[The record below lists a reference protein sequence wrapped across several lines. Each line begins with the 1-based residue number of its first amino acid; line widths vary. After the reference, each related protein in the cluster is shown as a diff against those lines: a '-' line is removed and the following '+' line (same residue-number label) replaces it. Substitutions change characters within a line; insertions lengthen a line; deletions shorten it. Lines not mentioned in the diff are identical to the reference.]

1 MEGLHKGAYLRI
13 GQLFGLRHRSE
24 FQRTTNSLP
33 NGFAPGS
40 PTPAYRYLDNRPD
53 RADSLSQDFVLV
65 LTMLKEISRRAICRR
80 RQVFFKDL

>member
-1 MEGLHKGAYLRI
+1 MEGLHNDAYLRI
-13 GQLFGLRHRSE
+13 GQLFGLRCRPNS
-24 FQRTTNSLP
+24 QRTIISLP

-40 PTPAYRYLDNRPD
+40 PRPAYRYLDNRPD
-53 RADSLSQDFVLV
+53 RADSLSQDFVVV